1 MFLYHGWSFQWQWL
15 IKSSFTLLNFRWKS
29 AAWLNKL
36 HRKTQHFDRKKNR
49 LPELFSHVVPCS
61 IFRGIISSL
70 YNVQEVLGTE
80 WSTFGI
86 TRENVSL
93 FDLMLQILANTAYGV
108 SEQSG
113 GKCLCVRTTPLSQ
126 ITLILSWT
134 PATPWG
140 IFVKSSL
147 PRALCLMLKG
157 RCSDATTLRVSLE
170 TEPSCLVKLKISRQS
185 QWSYQTYRLYTYF
198 PSRPIRY
205 PGVLGSMRRGGTTTW
220 AAAWAQSWW

>member
-1 MFLYHGWSFQWQWL
+1 MTHQVQFHSF
-15 IKSSFTLLNFRWKS
+15 
-29 AAWLNKL
+29 KL
-36 HRKTQHFDRKKNR
+36 QMKVSGMTKQASQKVTTFWEKKK

-86 TRENVSL
+86 TRENAS
-93 FDLMLQILANTAYGV
+93 
-108 SEQSG
+108 SS
-113 GKCLCVRTTPLSQ
+113 CLCERTTPLSQ